1 MKIVIVEDE
10 VRIREGIE
18 KLLKKL
24 DSDNEIVGKAC
35 NGHDG
40 LAICREQ
47 NPDVVITDIKMPQ
60 MDGLHML
67 SAMNQEGCR
76 AKAIVLSAYSEF
88 EYARRAMKLGVTEYL
103 LKPIALSEFSQALDN
118 VKQQITRDKQKKPAQ
133 VGTMEQLFRDIISGR
148 IEMVKETEDYLKN
161 NYQIEPEQSFIMVCV
176 YLGKNFDKELKQS
189 KKQLL
194 YAFSL
199 YAGISYC
206 ILDYSHRKSL
216 VLLVYHYEDAHD
228 LERWMQYQILQ
239 QVTGHMAI
247 GWTEVEGVGELKQG
261 MDHLYSYMDWNISF
275 KNDILISYPKITRIQ
290 TAICIYPIDLEARM
304 KVAICAF
311 DTQKIEELMQ
321 AFHQNFI
328 DGKVYHPKE
337 IKECYVRFLWAI
349 LEIAKEVGSIDDK
362 GLKQKI
368 LLEQIITANT
378 RDELLEVSDFL
389 VKKFQVKKNEDTTHL
404 TVRRV
409 KSMIHEFYNTGI
421 TLDEIATKLH
431 ITPEYLGTQFH
442 KEMGITFSTYLK
454 NYRIGKAK
462 ELLCG
467 TSLKLYEIA
476 ERVGYADP
484 KYFSKVFR
492 ESTGQLP
499 ADYRKTIK

>member
-24 DSDNEIVGKAC
+24 DSDYQIVGMAC

-40 LAICREQ
+40 LTVCREQ

-60 MDGLHML
+60 MDGIHML
-67 SAMNQEGCR
+67 SAMNEEGNR

-88 EYARRAMKLGVTEYL
+88 EYARKAMKLGVTEYL
-103 LKPIALSEFSQALDN
+103 LKPIALSDFSQALEN
-118 VKQQITRDKQKKPAQ
+118 VKQQIEKDRQKKPAQ
-133 VGTMEQLFRDIISGR
+133 VGTMEQVFRDIISGR
-148 IEMVKETEDYLKN
+148 MEMVKETANYLRN
-161 NYQIEPEQSFIMVCV
+161 NYQIEPEQSFVMICV
-176 YLGKNFDKELKQS
+176 YLGKNFDKELNQS

-194 YAFSL
+194 HAFSL
-199 YAGISYC
+199 YKGISYC
-206 ILDYSHRKSL
+206 ILDYSYNKSL
-216 VLLVYHYEDAHD
+216 VLVVYHYKDAHD

-239 QVTGHMAI
+239 HVTGHMAI
-247 GWTEVEGVGELKQG
+247 GWTQVKGVGELKQG
-261 MDHLYSYMDWNISF
+261 MDHLYPYMDWNISF
-275 KNDILISYPKITRIQ
+275 ENDILISYPKITRIQ
-290 TAICIYPIDLEARM
+290 TAICIYPIELEARM
-304 KVAICAF
+304 KVAICAA
-311 DTQKIEELMQ
+311 DSQKIEELMQ
-321 AFHQNFI
+321 AFHQSFL

-337 IKECYVRFLWAI
+337 VKECYVRFLWAV

-362 GLKQKI
+362 MVKQKK
-368 LLEQIITANT
+368 LLEQIINANT
-378 RDELLEVSDFL
+378 RDELLEVPNFL
-389 VKKFQVKKNEDTTHL
+389 IKKLQTKKNEDTKHL

-421 TLDEIATKLH
+421 TLDEIASKLH

-442 KEMGITFSTYLK
+442 KEMGVTFSTYLK

-492 ESTGQLP
+492 DNTGQLP
-499 ADYRKTIK
+499 AEYRKTIK